1 MIDVRELRIGNIFK
15 TSDCDY
21 FRVGE
26 VYKKEDG
33 LYCVENGIDF
43 NGSFLYG
50 SVEDLQPIPLTEEL
64 LVKCG
69 MNECDDACVVRYS
82 YRNGKFKMNIM
93 ICDQKKYILFINNI
107 ENGCQICS
115 IEVKYL
121 HQLQNI
127 YFDLTGKELEV
138 NL

>member
-43 NGSFLYG
+43 NGSSYMG
-50 SVEDLQPIPLTEEL
+50 L
-64 LVKCG
+64 L
-69 MNECDDACVVRYS
+69 RIYS
-82 YRNGKFKMNIM
+82 QSLLRKN
-93 ICDQKKYILFINNI
+93 CW
-107 ENGCQICS
+107 
-115 IEVKYL
+115 
-121 HQLQNI
+121 
-127 YFDLTGKELEV
+127 
-138 NL
+138 

>member
-1 MIDVRELRIGNIFK
+1 MVNIKELRIGNIIAGK
-15 TSDCDY
+15 YHSIIQSISSIVKDISY
-21 FRVGE
+21 SGE
-26 VYKKEDG
+26 YCIC
-33 LYCVENGIDF
+33 LYNGDKYGID
-43 NGSFLYG
+43 YI
-50 SVEDLQPIPLTEEL
+50 EPIQLTEEL

-69 MNECDDACVVRYS
+69 MNECDDACFVRYA

-93 ICDQKKYILFINNI
+93 ICGLKKYILSINDI
-107 ENGCQICS
+107 ENRCQICNV
-115 IEVKYL
+115 EVKYL

>member
-15 TSDCDY
+15 TSDCDC

-26 VYKKEDG
+26 VYEKEDG

-43 NGSFLYG
+43 NGSSLYG

-82 YRNGKFKMNIM
+82 YRNGKFKMNI
-93 ICDQKKYILFINNI
+93 NNI